1 MEQQQR
7 PPSRFQRLERLALP
21 LTLVA
26 ALLPAVQPLLQ
37 GQLPRFDAVFHL
49 YRLAQLER
57 AVLHGTLFPRWFPDL
72 GLGYGFPLFNYYAP
86 LSYYLALPLRLL
98 GFSFEATLLGGF
110 VLGHLALVAGTY
122 LWTREGFGKSAALG
136 AALLI
141 GYAPYPLL
149 NLHYR
154 GAFAEVWGL
163 ACLAWALWAVQRLSV
178 RGGRL
183 PFVLT
188 ALCSAALMLSH
199 NVMALLGMPLL
210 AGYALLL
217 AWQHPERKAAAL
229 RLFLAL
235 GLGAGLSAFFWAPA
249 LREQAYVQ
257 IHQIQIYD
265 YREHFLTLGEL
276 FSGPT
281 PTVKG
286 EVTPYVPHSV
296 GWILPLLAAGAF
308 FPNKKTLPASAR
320 FQKWALLA
328 VALVL
333 LGMTLPISAPLWEK
347 LPLLSFVQF
356 PWRFLGPVSLGLAVL
371 GGVGLER
378 LPGPA
383 AWRLPLAL
391 AAVSLFALT
400 WLFPPYARPQPP
412 LTPPALLRI
421 EQETGGLGT
430 TTAGDYLPIWVQE
443 RPGDELLALY
453 TAAAEDDYLIPRLDP
468 TTLPEGAQLLAEKE
482 ALNATQVT
490 LETPVAFRARFR
502 WYYFPGWQVRI
513 DGALAPTLPDGP
525 HGLLAVEVPAGKH
538 TLEVHFG
545 ETPLRR
551 AADAI
556 SLVSAALLVV
566 GTWGMGKGKGVMGNG
581 EGVMGNGDESDSM
594 PHHPSPVTHH
604 SSPITHHPS
613 PLTDPPSPVA
623 LYLALGCIGL
633 SLFAVKSLY
642 LDRHDTL
649 FHPWDFDGQH
659 LRGVDAPLQVR
670 FGDDVALMGYDLAT
684 PTLATDQPAALT
696 LYWRVLHPT
705 TADYSVAVHLVD
717 AWGRLYGQ
725 EDHQHPNGYPTSL
738 LQTDEF
744 IRDTYTFTPFAG
756 TPPGEHYTLLVT
768 VYEASTGRQVDVWD
782 SGGQWRGTAYPLTEL
797 TVSRPEAFPAPET
810 LPLAQRLDAD
820 LGTGLRLLGTGDLPA
835 SVEVGNDVLVTLF
848 WQAQATP
855 AADARVR
862 LQLVDVGGAV
872 AAQLEAPPGRPDLP
886 TSRWLSGEVIRDGH
900 SFLIPA
906 ARFDVPTCPL
916 ESGPYLL
923 RAGLFN
929 AAGEPLGASV
939 TLGELAVIAPER
951 RFDSSG
957 RTPLARFGDFAALL
971 EAELAPE
978 VVTPGQTLVLTL
990 SWRAEAPAQGN
1001 YTLFVH
1007 LLNEAGAP
1015 IAQRD
1020 TAPGAGRRPTPSW
1033 FTAEVITDTCSLVV
1047 PPETPP
1053 GRHTLKI
1060 GFYDPDTYARLP
1072 VTDGTG
1078 QAMGDGMTWA
1088 IEVISPSP

>member
-57 AVLHGTLFPRWFPDL
+57 ALLHGTLFPRWFPDL

-149 NLHYR
+149 DLHYR

-163 ACLAWALWAVQRLSV
+163 ACLAWALWAVQRLNV

-217 AWQHPERKAAAL
+217 AWQHPARKAAAL

-235 GLGAGLSAFFWAPA
+235 GLGAGLSAFFWVPA

-308 FPNKKTLPASAR
+308 LPDKKTLPASAR
-320 FQKWALLA
+320 LQKWALLA
-328 VALVL
+328 ASLVL

-371 GGVGLER
+371 GGVELER
-378 LPGPA
+378 LPGSA

-412 LTPPALLRI
+412 LTPPALIRI
-421 EQETGGLGT
+421 ERETGGLGT

-482 ALNATQVT
+482 ALNAAQVT
-490 LETPVAFRARFR
+490 LETPIAFRARFR
-502 WYYFPGWQVRI
+502 WYYFPGWQVRV
-513 DGALAPTLPDGP
+513 DGAPAPTLPDGP
-525 HGLLAVEVPAGKH
+525 QGLLAVEVPAGKH
-538 TLEVHFG
+538 TLEVRFG

-551 AADAI
+551 TADAI

-566 GTWGMGKGKGVMGNG
+566 GTWGIGKGIMGNG
-581 EGVMGNGDESDSM
+581 KEVMSNEGRVKGKIRC
-594 PHHPSPVTHH
+594 
-604 SSPITHHPS
+604 PITHHPS
-613 PLTDPPSPVA
+613 PLTDHPSPVT

-670 FGDDVALMGYDLAT
+670 FGDDVALMGYDLTT

-705 TADYSVAVHLVD
+705 TTDYSVAVHLVD

-725 EDHQHPNGYPTSL
+725 EDHQHPNGYPISL

-768 VYEASTGRQVDVWD
+768 LYEAGTGRQVDVWG
-782 SGGQWRGTAYPLTEL
+782 SSGQWRGTAYPLTEL
-797 TVSRPEAFPAPET
+797 TVVRPETFPTPET

-820 LGTGLRLLGTGDLPA
+820 LGAGLRLVGTGDLPA
-835 SVEVGNDVLVTLF
+835 SVEVGNEVLVTLF

-855 AADARVR
+855 TADVRVR
-862 LQLVDVGGAV
+862 LQLVDASGAV
-872 AAQLEAPPGRPDLP
+872 AAQLEAPPGRADLP
-886 TSRWLSGEVIRDGH
+886 TSHWLSGEVIRDGH

-906 ARFDVPTCPL
+906 ARFDVPSRPL

-923 RAGLFN
+923 RAGLFD
-929 AAGEPLGASV
+929 AAREPLGASV
-939 TLGELAVIAPER
+939 ILGELAVIAPER

-957 RTPLARFGDFAALL
+957 RAPLARFGDFAALL
-971 EAELAPE
+971 EAEIAPE

-990 SWRAEAPAQGN
+990 TWRAEAPVQEN

-1007 LLNEAGAP
+1007 LLNEVGTP

-1033 FTAEVITDTCSLVV
+1033 FTAEVITDTCSLAI
-1047 PPETPP
+1047 PAETPP
-1053 GRHTLKI
+1053 GRYTLKI

-1078 QAMGDGMTWA
+1078 QAMGDGMMWA

>member
-1 MEQQQR
+1 
-7 PPSRFQRLERLALP
+7 
-21 LTLVA
+21 
-26 ALLPAVQPLLQ
+26 
-37 GQLPRFDAVFHL
+37 
-49 YRLAQLER
+49 
-57 AVLHGTLFPRWFPDL
+57 
-72 GLGYGFPLFNYYAP
+72 
-86 LSYYLALPLRLL
+86 PLRLL

-163 ACLAWALWAVQRLSV
+163 ACLAWALWAVQRLNV

-217 AWQHPERKAAAL
+217 AWQHPARKAAAL

-235 GLGAGLSAFFWAPA
+235 GLGAGLSAFFWVPA

-308 FPNKKTLPASAR
+308 LPDKKTLPASAR
-320 FQKWALLA
+320 LQKWALLA
-328 VALVL
+328 ASLVL

-356 PWRFLGPVSLGLAVL
+356 PWRFLGPVGLGLAVL
-371 GGVGLER
+371 GGVGLEQ

-391 AAVSLFALT
+391 AAGSLFALT

-412 LTPPALLRI
+412 LTPPALIHI
-421 EQETGGLGT
+421 ERETGGLGT

-482 ALNATQVT
+482 ALNAAQVT
-490 LETPVAFRARFR
+490 LETPIAFRARFR
-502 WYYFPGWQVRI
+502 WYYFPGWQVRV
-513 DGALAPTLPDGP
+513 DGAPAPTLPDGP
-525 HGLLAVEVPAGKH
+525 QGLLAVEVPAGKH
-538 TLEVHFG
+538 TLEVRFG

-551 AADAI
+551 TADAI

-566 GTWGMGKGKGVMGNG
+566 GTWGIGKGIMENGKEVMSNEGRVKGKIRC
-581 EGVMGNGDESDSM
+581 
-594 PHHPSPVTHH
+594 
-604 SSPITHHPS
+604 PITHHPS
-613 PLTDPPSPVA
+613 PLTDHPSPVT

-670 FGDDVALMGYDLAT
+670 FGDDVALMGYDLTT

-705 TADYSVAVHLVD
+705 TTDYSVAVHLVD

-725 EDHQHPNGYPTSL
+725 EDHQHPNGYPISL

-768 VYEASTGRQVDVWD
+768 LYEAGTGRQVDVWG
-782 SGGQWRGTAYPLTEL
+782 SSGQWRGTAYPLTEL
-797 TVSRPEAFPAPET
+797 TVVRPETFPTPET

-820 LGTGLRLLGTGDLPA
+820 LGAGLRLVGTGDLPA
-835 SVEVGNDVLVTLF
+835 SVEVGNEVLVTLF

-855 AADARVR
+855 TADVRVR
-862 LQLVDVGGAV
+862 LQLVDASGAV
-872 AAQLEAPPGRPDLP
+872 AAQLEAPPGRADLP
-886 TSRWLSGEVIRDGH
+886 TSHWLSGEVIRDGH

-906 ARFDVPTCPL
+906 ARFDVPSRPL

-923 RAGLFN
+923 RAGLFD
-929 AAGEPLGASV
+929 AAREPLGASV
-939 TLGELAVIAPER
+939 ILGELAVIAPER

-957 RTPLARFGDFAALL
+957 RAPLARFGDFAALL

-990 SWRAEAPAQGN
+990 SWRAEAPVQEN

-1007 LLNEAGAP
+1007 LLNEAGTP

-1033 FTAEVITDTCSLVV
+1033 FTAEVITDTCSLAI
-1047 PPETPP
+1047 PAETPP
-1053 GRHTLKI
+1053 GRYTLKI

-1078 QAMGDGMTWA
+1078 QAMGDGMMWA

>member
-7 PPSRFQRLERLALP
+7 PKSRFRRLECLALP

-37 GQLPRFDAVFHL
+37 GRLPRFDAVFHL

-57 AVLHGTLFPRWFPDL
+57 ALLHGTLFPRWFPDL

-98 GFSFEATLLGGF
+98 GFSFETTLLGGF

-149 NLHYR
+149 DLHYR

-163 ACLAWALWAVQRLSV
+163 ACLAWALWAVQRLNV

-217 AWQHPERKAAAL
+217 AWQHPARKAAAL

-235 GLGAGLSAFFWAPA
+235 GLGAGLSAFFWVPA

-308 FPNKKTLPASAR
+308 LPNKKTLPASAR
-320 FQKWALLA
+320 LQKWALLA
-328 VALVL
+328 ASLVL
-333 LGMTLPISAPLWEK
+333 LGMTLPISASLWEK

-378 LPGPA
+378 LPGSA
-383 AWRLPLAL
+383 TWRLPLAL

-412 LTPPALLRI
+412 LTPPNLIHI
-421 EQETGGLGT
+421 EHETGGLGT

-453 TAAAEDDYLIPRLDP
+453 TAATENDYLIPRLDLA
-468 TTLPEGAQLLAEKE
+468 TLPEGAQLLTEKE
-482 ALNATQVT
+482 ALNAVEVT

-502 WYYFPGWQVRI
+502 WYYFPGWQVRL
-513 DGALAPTLPDGP
+513 DGALTPTLPDGP

-538 TLEVHFG
+538 TLEVRFG

-566 GTWGMGKGKGVMGNG
+566 GTWGMGNGVMGNG
-581 EGVMGNGDESDSM
+581 ERGMGKIRYSII
-594 PHHPSPVTHH
+594 HHPSPVT
-604 SSPITHHPS
+604 
-613 PLTDPPSPVA
+613 

-633 SLFAVKSLY
+633 SLFAIKSLY
-642 LDRHDTL
+642 LDRHDTF

-670 FGDDVALMGYDLAT
+670 FGDDVVLMGYDLTT
-684 PTLATDQPAALT
+684 PTLAPDQPAALT
-696 LYWRVLHPT
+696 LYWRVSRPT

-725 EDHQHPNGYPTSL
+725 EDHQHPNDYPTSL

-744 IRDTYTFTPFAG
+744 IRDTYAFTPFAG

-782 SGGQWRGTAYPLTEL
+782 SSGQWRGTAYPLTEL
-797 TVSRPEAFPAPET
+797 TVARPKAFPAPET

-820 LGTGLRLLGTGDLPA
+820 LGAGLHLVGTGDLPA

-855 AADARVR
+855 TADVRIR
-862 LQLVDVGGAV
+862 LQLVDASGAV
-872 AAQLEAPPGRPDLP
+872 AAQLEAPPGRADLP
-886 TSRWLSGEVIRDGH
+886 TSHWLNGEVIRDGH

-906 ARFDVPTCPL
+906 ARFDVPTRPL

-923 RAGLFN
+923 RAGLFD

-939 TLGELAVIAPER
+939 ILGELAVIAPER

-957 RTPLARFGDFAALL
+957 RAPLARFGDFAALL

-990 SWRAEAPAQGN
+990 SWRAEAPVQEN

-1007 LLNEAGAP
+1007 LLNEAGTP

-1033 FTAEVITDTCSLVV
+1033 FTAEVITDTCSLAI

-1053 GRHTLKI
+1053 GRYTLKI

-1078 QAMGDGMTWA
+1078 QAMGDGMMWA
-1088 IEVISPSP
+1088 MEVKGEK